1 MNSNKIGPII
11 LFILGFGL
19 ILYQFHLTYL
29 FLFRINTLYFVFIIL
44 IIPLFLI
51 VIFRKKKIILN
62 TFVKNNIFII
72 KSNGIAISGI
82 AFRILGKQDINNSE
96 SSLQKELDNLIDV
109 LSRKSDNIKYTVVTY
124 IYNRRKS
131 SALIMFKECKNEE
144 YAECESDIVQE
155 YEILKK
161 LAESI
166 APHISL
172 DPIKAG
178 NESLPIPSD
187 FGNLTYARV
196 FEKQYE
202 IPKSENIQVDYDIE
216 LGYVVTSSLAKI
228 PVGIRSSDV
237 FRHIGIFGTTGS
249 GKSNTA
255 AIIASQLASKGFNV
269 IILDWHG
276 EYVSKLKDFKVY
288 NESNPLRLNILKM
301 YNLEETAEI
310 FQDVLELTDSQR
322 YILYIILS
330 ELRKYRKFSL
340 SALYDAVSKIKDE
353 YTWIKDVKLALLRR
367 MNPILYRPV
376 RLLLISNI
384 NMEEELS
391 NNGKIIVDLS
401 FIPDIS
407 VRRLYA
413 LFIIRAITDIYVKRK
428 INNKST
434 LIILEEAQNYFTNN
448 NNEFVSRLLN
458 EIRKFGIGL
467 CIITQSP
474 SSVSPDVIKNTN
486 IKIIHAI
493 KSNIDK
499 KIIVDSLALDPNLS
513 NVLDKLDVGDAII
526 SAPNIKQPTLIKI
539 KGS

>member
-1 MNSNKIGPII
+1 MNFNKIGPIV

-19 ILYQFHLTYL
+19 ILLQYHLIYIHI
-29 FLFRINTLYFVFIIL
+29 FDSEYFVL
-44 IIPLFLI
+44 IIPI
-51 VIFRKKKIILN
+51 IFSFIIILLRKKNIISNVL
-62 TFVKNNIFII
+62 VKNNIFII
-72 KSNGIAISGI
+72 KSNNAVIIGI
-82 AFRILGKQDINNSE
+82 AFRILGKQDINNSD
-96 SSLQKELDNLIDV
+96 SNLQRELDNLVDV
-109 LSRKSDNIKYTVVTY
+109 LSRKSDSIKYSIVTY

-131 SALIMFKECKNEE
+131 SALIMFKECKDEN
-144 YAECESDIVQE
+144 YTICETEVIQE

-166 APHISL
+166 APHITL
-172 DPIKAG
+172 EPIKAS
-178 NESLPIPSD
+178 NETLPIPND

-216 LGYVVTSSLAKI
+216 LGYVITSSLAKI
-228 PVGIRSSDV
+228 PIGIRSNDV
-237 FRHIGIFGTTGS
+237 LRHIGIFGTTGS

-255 AIIASQLASKGFNV
+255 AIIASQLANKGFNV

-276 EYVSKLKDFKVY
+276 EYIDKLKDFKIY
-288 NESNPLRLNILKM
+288 NESNPLRLNILKL
-301 YNLEETAEI
+301 YNLEETVEI
-310 FQDVLELTDSQR
+310 FQDVLELTDPQR

-330 ELRKYRKFSL
+330 ELRKYKRFSL
-340 SALYDAVSKIKDE
+340 SALYDAVSRIKDE

-367 MNPILYRPV
+367 MNSILYRPV

-384 NMEEELS
+384 NMEDELA
-391 NNGKIIVDLS
+391 NNSKIIIDLS

-413 LFIIRAITDIYVKRK
+413 LFIIRAITDIYIKKK
-428 INNKST
+428 IKNKPT
-434 LIILEEAQNYFTNN
+434 LIVLEEAQNYFTNS
-448 NNEFVSRLLN
+448 NNEMVSRLLN

-513 NVLDKLDVGDAII
+513 NILDKLDIGDAII
-526 SAPNIKQPTLIKI
+526 SAPNIKQPILIKI
-539 KGS
+539 KEI

>member
-19 ILYQFHLTYL
+19 ILYQFHLIYL
-29 FLFRINTLYFVFIIL
+29 FNIDTIYLVFIIP
-44 IIPLFLI
+44 IIPLSV
-51 VIFRKKKIILN
+51 VILLRKKKIVLN
-62 TFVKNNIFII
+62 TFIKNNIFII
-72 KSNGIAISGI
+72 KSNGIIVAGI

-96 SSLQKELDNLIDV
+96 GNLQRELDNLVDV
-109 LSRKSDNIKYTVVTY
+109 LSRKSDNVKYSISTY

-131 SALIMFKECKNEE
+131 SALIMFKECKNEK
-144 YAECESDIVQE
+144 YTECEAEIIQE

-187 FGNLTYARV
+187 FGNLSYARI

-228 PVGIRSSDV
+228 PVGIRSNDV

-255 AIIASQLASKGFNV
+255 AIIASQVANKGFNV

-276 EYVSKLKDFKVY
+276 EYVNKLKDFKIY
-288 NESNPLRLNILKM
+288 NESNPLRLNILKL
-301 YNLEETAEI
+301 YNLEETVEI
-310 FQDVLELTDSQR
+310 FQDVLELTDPQR

-330 ELRKYRKFSL
+330 ELRKYKRFSL
-340 SALYDAVSKIKDE
+340 STLYEAISKIKDE

-391 NNGKIIVDLS
+391 NNDKIIVDLS

-413 LFIIRAITDIYVKRK
+413 LFIIRAITDIYIKKK
-428 INNKST
+428 ISNKPT
-434 LIILEEAQNYFTNN
+434 LIILEESQNYFTNN

-486 IKIIHAI
+486 IKIVHAI

-499 KIIVDSLALDPNLS
+499 KIIVDSLALDSNLS
-513 NVLDKLDVGDAII
+513 NILDKLDVGDAII
-526 SAPNIKQPTLIKI
+526 SAPNIKQPSLMKI
-539 KGS
+539 KES

>member
-1 MNSNKIGPII
+1 MPILI
-11 LFILGFGL
+11 LFTI
-19 ILYQFHLTYL
+19 I
-29 FLFRINTLYFVFIIL
+29 FL
-44 IIPLFLI
+44 
-51 VIFRKKKIILN
+51 RKKNIISNIL
-62 TFVKNNIFII
+62 VKNNIFII
-72 KSNGIAISGI
+72 KSNNASIIGI
-82 AFRILGKQDINNSE
+82 AFRILGKQDINNSDNN
-96 SSLQKELDNLIDV
+96 LQKELDNLVDV
-109 LSRKSDNIKYTVVTY
+109 LSRKSDNIKYSIVTY

-131 SALIMFKECKNEE
+131 SALIMFKECKNEN
-144 YAECESDIVQE
+144 YTMCETEVLQE

-161 LAESI
+161 MAESI
-166 APHISL
+166 APHIAL
-172 DPIKAG
+172 EPIKVS
-178 NESLPIPSD
+178 NETLPIPND

-202 IPKSENIQVDYDIE
+202 IPKSESIQVDYDIE
-216 LGYVVTSSLAKI
+216 LGYVITSSLAKI
-228 PVGIRSSDV
+228 PIGIRSNDV

-276 EYVSKLKDFKVY
+276 EYIDKLKHFKIY
-288 NESNPLRLNILKM
+288 NESNPLRLNILKL
-301 YNLEETAEI
+301 YNLEETVEI
-310 FQDVLELTDSQR
+310 FQDVLELTDPQR

-330 ELRKYRKFSL
+330 ELRKYKRFSL
-340 SALYDAVSKIKDE
+340 STLYEAVSRIKDE

-384 NMEEELS
+384 NMEDELA
-391 NNGKIIVDLS
+391 NNNKIIIDLS
-401 FIPDIS
+401 FIPDVS

-413 LFIIRAITDIYVKRK
+413 LFIIRAITDIYIKRK
-428 INNKST
+428 INNKPT
-434 LIILEEAQNYFTNN
+434 LIVLEEAQNYFNN
-448 NNEFVSRLLN
+448 SNNEMVSRLLN
-458 EIRKFGIGL
+458 EIRKFRIGL

-474 SSVSPDVIKNTN
+474 SSVSPDVVKNTN

-513 NVLDKLDVGDAII
+513 NTLDKLDIGDAII

-539 KGS
+539 KEI

>member
-1 MNSNKIGPII
+1 MNFNKIGPIA

-19 ILYQFHLTYL
+19 ILLQYHLIYIYK
-29 FLFRINTLYFVFIIL
+29 FNSVYFVLIVPILISFII
-44 IIPLFLI
+44 IFL
-51 VIFRKKKIILN
+51 RKKNIISNIL
-62 TFVKNNIFII
+62 VKNNIFII
-72 KSNGIAISGI
+72 KSNNASIIGI
-82 AFRILGKQDINNSE
+82 AFRILGKQDINNSDNN
-96 SSLQKELDNLIDV
+96 LQKELDNLVDV
-109 LSRKSDNIKYTVVTY
+109 LSRKSDNIKYSIVTY

-131 SALIMFKECKNEE
+131 SALIMFKECKNEN
-144 YAECESDIVQE
+144 YTMCETEVLQE

-161 LAESI
+161 MAESI
-166 APHISL
+166 APHIAL
-172 DPIKAG
+172 EPIKLS
-178 NESLPIPSD
+178 NETLPIPND

-202 IPKSENIQVDYDIE
+202 IPKSESIQVDYDIE
-216 LGYVVTSSLAKI
+216 LGYVITSSLAKI
-228 PVGIRSSDV
+228 PIGIRSNDV

-276 EYVSKLKDFKVY
+276 EYIDKLKDFKIY
-288 NESNPLRLNILKM
+288 NESNPLRLNILKL
-301 YNLEETAEI
+301 YNLEETVEI
-310 FQDVLELTDSQR
+310 FQDVLELTDPQR

-330 ELRKYRKFSL
+330 ELRKYKRFSL
-340 SALYDAVSKIKDE
+340 STLYEAVSRIKDE

-384 NMEEELS
+384 NMEDELA
-391 NNGKIIVDLS
+391 NNNKIIIDLS
-401 FIPDIS
+401 FIPDVS

-413 LFIIRAITDIYVKRK
+413 LFIIRAITDIYIKRK
-428 INNKST
+428 INNKPT
-434 LIILEEAQNYFTNN
+434 LIVLEEAQNYFNN
-448 NNEFVSRLLN
+448 SNNEMVSRLLN
-458 EIRKFGIGL
+458 EIRKFRIGL

-474 SSVSPDVIKNTN
+474 SSVSPDVVKNTN

-513 NVLDKLDVGDAII
+513 NILDKLDIGDAII

-539 KGS
+539 KEI